1 MEHYMLRETY
11 EQPDALRRTL
21 LEEENIE
28 KVARILSEKEYRFY
42 LFGCGS
48 SHYICLCGKSALETF
63 AEVDAYVTPSSE
75 FYEYPPPQAK
85 SPAVALGV
93 SRSGETTETVRAI
106 SKANQLGALTV
117 SITNTRESSMA
128 RNSKLAIT
136 VNAGEEKSVIMTK
149 TFTTQVYALQLLA
162 LHYAQNRGKEV
173 GKQLSQARKIPQ
185 LVQETLTL
193 NEKVRELALNC
204 EEQKF
209 IFLGGGP
216 SYGASLE
223 GSLKLKE
230 TSYVHSEAYHPLEFR
245 HGPMAVV
252 DEKTLVICLVPERPS
267 KEYVELIK
275 EIKEKGAKVLAVT
288 SGATVSAN
296 QTLTIPKV
304 DDTLSPTIQIIPLQV
319 FAYHYCVGR
328 GLNPDAPRHLKKVVK
343 I

>member
-1 MEHYMLRETY
+1 MEHYMLKEIY
-11 EQPDALRRTL
+11 EQPEALGRTL

-28 KVARILSEKEYRFY
+28 KIAKTLSEREYRFY

-48 SHYICLCGKSALETF
+48 SHYICLCGKSALETY

-85 SPAVALGV
+85 RQAVALGV
-93 SRSGETTETVRAI
+93 SRSGETTETLRAI

-162 LHYAQNRGKEV
+162 LHYAEMKGKEV
-173 GKQLSQARKIPQ
+173 GKQLSQARRIPKLAQ
-185 LVQETLTL
+185 KTLTL
-193 NEKVRELALNC
+193 DEKMRELALNC

-209 IFLGGGP
+209 IFLGGGS
-216 SYGASLE
+216 SYGVSLE

-245 HGPMAVV
+245 HGPMALV
-252 DEKTLVICLVPERPS
+252 DEKTLAICLVPERPS
-267 KEYVELIK
+267 NEYVELIK
-275 EIKEKGAKVLAVT
+275 EIKEKGSKVLVVT
-288 SGATVSAN
+288 SGATVPAT
-296 QTLTIPKV
+296 QTLATPKV
-304 DDTLSPTIQIIPLQV
+304 DNILSPTIQIIPLQL
-319 FAYHYCVGR
+319 FAYHYCVSR